1 MRLNKVF
8 LLLLFIP
15 FLGCEEDVY
24 TPKPKGYFRIDL
36 PEKNYVKYD
45 KDCPFTFEAPT
56 YSAITYY
63 QNQTE
68 PCWFNIDYRKFHARL
83 HLSYKKVENNLRD
96 YTEDSR
102 SFTQKHIVKATDIRE
117 NMVVDDS
124 LKVYGVVY
132 EIDGNVASSIQ
143 FHLTDS
149 TQHFIRGSLYFDS
162 KPNADSLA
170 PVLNFLKEDIYHM
183 VETFKW
189 R

>member
-1 MRLNKVF
+1 MRLNSFF
-8 LLLLFIP
+8 LVLLSILI
-15 FLGCEEDVY
+15 LGCEDEVY

-36 PEKNYVKYD
+36 PEKTYVQYEKN
-45 KDCPFTFEAPT
+45 CPFTFETPK
-56 YSAITYY
+56 YSIITYY
-63 QNQTE
+63 KNQPE
-68 PCWFNIDYRKFHARL
+68 PCWFNIDYPKFQARL

-117 NMVVDDS
+117 NIVIDDS
-124 LKVYGVVY
+124 LKVYGIVY

-149 TQHFIRGSLYFDS
+149 TKHFIRGSLYFNT

-170 PVLNFLKEDIYHM
+170 PVLDFIKKDIYHM

-189 R
+189 K